1 MDKAQVYIIRNKNKT
16 LTLYYRI
23 KTEYNLELK
32 YFQHI
37 EEMASRV
44 ENKYYLTYPTVQ
56 ITSQWWMNF

>member
-1 MDKAQVYIIRNKNKT
+1 MDKAQVYVIRNKNKT

-44 ENKYYLTYPTVQ
+44 EKQ
-56 ITSQWWMNF
+56 ILLNRPHSN